1 MTYEKI
7 SVIIKTFKTNSS
19 LDLFFA
25 TISNQKFITG
35 FPALNTINNKKIIF
49 NNANDMSL
57 NKSASKLLNTGINI
71 KINITA
77 IS

>member
-1 MTYEKI
+1 M
-7 SVIIKTFKTNSS
+7 
-19 LDLFFA
+19 
-25 TISNQKFITG
+25 TG

-57 NKSASKLLNTGINI
+57 NKSASKLLKTGIKI